1 MERAAASCGLSC
13 GGGEEEE
20 EAAAEAAEA
29 AEAEAAEAMPTR
41 VPGGSAVASPLLVR
55 VRLVPELFLGGGV
68 DGVGGAC
75 SFGLTSFFFSCGAAL
90 RRLGHS
96 CSS

>member
-1 MERAAASCGLSC
+1 LSC

-20 EAAAEAAEA
+20 EAAEAAEA
-29 AEAEAAEAMPTR
+29 AEAEAEAMPTR